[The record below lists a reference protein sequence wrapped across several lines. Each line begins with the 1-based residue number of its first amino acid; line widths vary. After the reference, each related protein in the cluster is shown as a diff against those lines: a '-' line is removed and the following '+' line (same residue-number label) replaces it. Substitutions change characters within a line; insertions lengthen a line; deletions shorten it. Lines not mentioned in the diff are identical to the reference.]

1 MWPWEHLAF
10 GYLLYT
16 GFVHLAWGERPRGGP
31 TLLLALGTQV
41 PDLVD
46 KPLGWGF
53 GVYATGYGAT
63 HSVLVAGPVLL
74 GVLAVAVH
82 YGRPRLGAG
91 YVVGHAS
98 HMLADAI
105 NPLRNGRPPEFE
117 RLFWPFSDFETYSH
131 DYGIVERAL
140 HYFGE
145 FLFLMTRPEHVGLVL
160 VYLSLFVFVAAVW
173 AFDGLPGVG
182 TLYRLVARGG
192 GRRQ

>member
-16 GFVHLAWGERPRGGP
+16 AFVHLAWGDRPRGGP
-31 TLLLALGTQV
+31 TLLLALGTQM
-41 PDLVD
+41 PDLID

-53 GVYATGYGAT
+53 EVYATGYGAT
-63 HSVLVAGPVLL
+63 HSVLVAGPILV
-74 GVLAVAVH
+74 GILAVAVH

-98 HMLADAI
+98 HMLGDAVNPIRQAD
-105 NPLRNGRPPEFE
+105 PPVFE
-117 RLFWPFSDFETYSH
+117 RLLWPLSNFETYSR
-131 DYGIVERAL
+131 DYGVVERAL
-140 HYFGE
+140 YYFGE
-145 FLFLMTRPEHVGLVL
+145 YLELMTRPEHVGLVL
-160 VYLSLFVFVAAVW
+160 VYVSLFVFVAAVW

-182 TLYRLVARGG
+182 TLYRLVARAG